1 MEPVFY
7 SNPEQPAE
15 PAPSSSPD
23 LKAARCRFSRL
34 GLGLTVLVAVMMA
47 VALVMEFAVILFAPQ
62 YATAWW
68 MTWVISL
75 VPLYAAALP
84 CLYLVFKGIPVAP
97 HNTLCTIPN
106 SGTQEKPRFHFG
118 HWTVL
123 LIISQGCM
131 YIGSLIGNGLMQIMS
146 NLMDYDY
153 ANPVNDIIKN
163 SPTWMVFFATCICAP
178 FGEELIFRKL
188 LLDRTR
194 GYGETASILLSGLL
208 FGLFHGNLF
217 QFFYAFLIGM
227 LLAYVY
233 TRSGSYLWCVAMHAT
248 VNLFGSVI
256 VPALLKLLPEGVP
269 EDPLQILLALAIAT
283 WQYGLI
289 VAAMVLLIVLWR
301 QRKLSRG
308 SCPLDPRGTVS
319 VILLNPGII
328 AAATVMFILLLSNL
342 ILPLI
347 PAG

>member
-163 SPTWMVFFATCICAP
+163 SPTWMIFVGTCICAP
-178 FGEELIFRKL
+178 LGEELIFRKL

-194 GYGETASILLSGLL
+194 GYGESASILLSGLL

-217 QFFYAFLIGM
+217 QFFYAFILGM
-227 LLAYVY
+227 ILAYIY
-233 TRSGSYLWCVAMHAT
+233 LRSGKYLWCVAMHA
-248 VNLFGSVI
+248 VINFIGSV
-256 VPALLKLLPEGVP
+256 VMSAVQDLLPTDP
-269 EDPLQILLALAIAT
+269 EATLTALQILIALLMNVWI
-283 WQYGLI
+283 YGLI
-289 VAAMVLLIVLWR
+289 ITAIVLVCLLWHK
-301 QRKLSRG
+301 RKLSGGTTPLG
-308 SCPLDPRGTVS
+308 SAKGFGAMMGNAGMIVA
-319 VILLNPGII
+319 VVIMILLM
-328 AAATVMFILLLSNL
+328 AANL
-342 ILPLI
+342 IPVR
-347 PAG
+347 